1 MTLTLKVNTLETI
14 FSIFK
19 PYVLLEIKSEISMK
33 FISLKLLYE
42 IYGDIFHHKIL
53 DKGWLAI

>member
-1 MTLTLKVNTLETI
+1 MLKANTLEII
-14 FSIFK
+14 FSVFK
-19 PYVLLEIKSEISMK
+19 PNVHLEDKCKISMK

-42 IYGDIFHHKIL
+42 IHGDIFHHKIL